1 MGEMDFETILNEMR
15 NLHDEAIE
23 KIRTS
28 ILRDKMGGDKGIH
41 LVVSPEQDP
50 LIQEG
55 VKL

>member
-15 NLHDEAIE
+15 NLHDEAIK

>member
-1 MGEMDFETILNEMR
+1 MEEMDFETILNEMK
-15 NLHDEAIE
+15 NGYHDAVE

-28 ILRDKMGGDKGIH
+28 SLRYRMGGDKGIH

-55 VKL
+55 VNL